1 MMIVEHQQLHMRI
14 LQEVKREKCNLVK
27 KKKKTGRIGSMLVLL
42 GQLPPLT
49 YYFHSMLLDIFR
61 FISIKN

>member
-27 KKKKTGRIGSMLVLL
+27 KKKKKRVE
-42 GQLPPLT
+42 
-49 YYFHSMLLDIFR
+49 
-61 FISIKN
+61 